1 MGIDVNA
8 LDQQVQEKKERE
20 EKMRDDGMSDRLRNM
35 EIERVVAESKLE
47 EDAMKKYLNE
57 DVKKDWETAI
67 AYKQSLMKNKEP
79 EPDPLKSGV
88 SAAQN
93 FAGADPFRKDRI
105 KAQKEQMRSWVFE
118 QIAEKEAI
126 KSVGKN
132 DNEAYAEMLR
142 AVDEIRDAAD
152 REEQEMTKYLN
163 ETVKSENKALAEARA
178 KRDADYVAWLKQKA
192 ATSIDLHDNEDLA
205 MDESG
210 RIVRRDQF
218 RGYNAAQTRRI
229 IEENENF
236 MMHKRELAAKQD
248 NNDED
253 WRKQQ
258 LIQQQTMEM
267 SQLDEQTLRKDELM
281 ANLEVIKAQMA
292 AQHQRKEFNKKDRF
306 GGVEPGFSTSSVWVV
321 ANLS

>member
-105 KAQKEQMRSWVFE
+105 KAQKEQMRNGWLNRLLRRKYYGVKTITKLMQKCYVPSMR
-118 QIAEKEAI
+118 
-126 KSVGKN
+126 S
-132 DNEAYAEMLR
+132 EMQR
-142 AVDEIRDAAD
+142 TER
-152 REEQEMTKYLN
+152 
-163 ETVKSENKALAEARA
+163 NKR
-178 KRDADYVAWLKQKA
+178 
-192 ATSIDLHDNEDLA
+192 
-205 MDESG
+205 
-210 RIVRRDQF
+210 
-218 RGYNAAQTRRI
+218 
-229 IEENENF
+229 
-236 MMHKRELAAKQD
+236 
-248 NNDED
+248 
-253 WRKQQ
+253 
-258 LIQQQTMEM
+258 
-267 SQLDEQTLRKDELM
+267 
-281 ANLEVIKAQMA
+281 
-292 AQHQRKEFNKKDRF
+292 
-306 GGVEPGFSTSSVWVV
+306 
-321 ANLS
+321 